1 MHTKVTE
8 KAKRQTYVWKMPSGQ
23 TGTTE
28 ATLNNLMGTVS
39 KKDPITVIEEGLP
52 RTAFERLRHALG
64 VAQQEMAST
73 AMIPIRTLNRRQRLL
88 ASESDRLFRIGH
100 LFQRSLEVLG
110 DKESARHWMQS
121 PKKALSGMTPLQ
133 MARTEIGARRV
144 ESLLGQLEHGV
155 FA

>member
-8 KAKRQTYVWKMPSGQ
+8 KTKRQTSVWKMPSGQ

-39 KKDPITVIEEGLP
+39 KEDPVTVIEKGLP
-52 RTAFERLRHALG
+52 RTAFARLRHALG
-64 VAQQEMAST
+64 VPQQEMAST
-73 AMIPIRTLNRRQRLL
+73 AMIPVRTLNRRQRLL
-88 ASESDRLFRIGH
+88 APESDRLFRIGH

-110 DKESARHWMQS
+110 DAESARHWMQS

-144 ESLLGQLEHGV
+144 EALLGQLEHGV